1 MNPNA
6 FTLIELLVVV
16 AIIGILSGIALPNYL
31 NSLVKAKMAKAQ
43 ADMNAIRTAIESFHL
58 DNHKYPT
65 WTYPDGEHKNP
76 VKLRLIPLTSPIPY
90 MSTIPIDPFISIWEY
105 KAYDT
110 YDYVDAWS
118 SITYKKDTILDI
130 SFRCSE
136 WRLASAGPDGRV
148 TFGSS
153 YSYNV
158 TNGIRSVGDIV
169 LTGPRTQYPCAP
181 YLAITDKTP

>member
-1 MNPNA
+1 MQTKA

-16 AIIGILSGIALPNYL
+16 TIIGILSGIAIPNYL
-31 NSLVKAKMAKAQ
+31 NSLVKARMAKAES
-43 ADMNAIRTAIESFHL
+43 DMNAIRIAIESYHI
-58 DNHKYPT
+58 DNNKYPS
-65 WTYPDGEHKNP
+65 WTYTNGEHKNP

-90 MSTIPIDPFISIWEY
+90 MSTIPIDPFLSIWEY

-136 WRLASAGPDGRV
+136 WRLSSAGPDGKV

-153 YSYNV
+153 FSYNS
-158 TNGIRSVGDIV
+158 TNGIRSIGDIV
-169 LTGPRTQYPCAP
+169 LTGPRTKYPCFP
-181 YLAITDKTP
+181 YLAIND